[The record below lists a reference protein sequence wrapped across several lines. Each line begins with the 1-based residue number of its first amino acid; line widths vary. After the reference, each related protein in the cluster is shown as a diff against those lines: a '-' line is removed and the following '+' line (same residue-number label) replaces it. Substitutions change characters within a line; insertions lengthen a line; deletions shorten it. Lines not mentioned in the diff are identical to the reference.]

1 MSPIEH
7 QFEAD
12 TGKVL
17 NIVINSLYSNKE
29 IFLRE
34 LISNSSDACDKRRYK
49 GQTNKSLATSD
60 ELSIEIKVDSK
71 SKTVTIID
79 NGIGMTKDELVS
91 SLGTIAKSG
100 TKAFLEGI
108 ANQKNKDKGLSLIG
122 QFGVGFY
129 SSFMVSDKVEVI
141 SKSVE
146 SSEAWHWESDG
157 QSSFKISP
165 FKKEKVGTEIILHIK
180 KDEKDYLDTFRIENI
195 VKKYSDHIPYPVKLL
210 ESGKDKEVKTLNTAS
225 ALWMR
230 SKKDIKEDQYNEF
243 YNHLGGVGKPW
254 HVIHNT
260 SEGLVSYTNLLFIPE
275 MKPFDLFNPDRKT
288 SIKLYTNRVF
298 ITDEC
303 ETLLPSYFR
312 FMKGVIDSEDI
323 DLNVSREMMQSNVAL
338 NKISKALINRILGE
352 LKKIFEKDRKNY
364 EKFFNEFG
372 AAFKEGIYED
382 FERKKTILDISLFK
396 SSKDDN
402 FTSVNEYISRMKTEQ
417 KEIYYIS
424 GESYE
429 QILSSPQLEGFKS
442 RGLEVLFMAD
452 PVDEF
457 WLPSFTDYEGKTF
470 KSITKGNVDLSK
482 FKSVEKNKSDKKEPS
497 NEKNL
502 EKLVTEMKSHLDGKI
517 KDIKISQVLTDS
529 PVCLTASDEGMDMHL
544 EKLMRQHKR
553 LDKESKKI
561 LEINPSHDLIKSLG
575 KIVQNSKDKSVVSE
589 VSHLLL
595 DQARIVEGEMPLD
608 TKGFTEKLSS
618 IITRSLAD

>member
-1 MSPIEH
+1 MSSKEH

-17 NIVINSLYSNKE
+17 NIVINSLYSNKD

-49 GQTNKSLATSD
+49 GQTNKSLAPSD
-60 ELSIEIKVDSK
+60 ELSIDIKLDEK
-71 SKTVTIID
+71 AKTLTISD
-79 NGIGMTKDELVS
+79 NGIGMTNEELVS

-108 ANQKNKDKGLSLIG
+108 ANKKNKDQDLSLIG

-129 SSFMVSDKVEVI
+129 SSFMVAGKVEVI
-141 SKSVE
+141 TKSVE
-146 SSEAWHWESDG
+146 SDDSWHWESDG
-157 QSSFKISP
+157 QSSFKISS

-180 KDEKDYLDTFRIENI
+180 KEEKDYLDTFRIENI

-210 ESGKDKEVKTLNTAS
+210 ESGKDKGTKTLNTAS

-230 SKKDIKEDQYNEF
+230 NKKDIKEEQYNEF
-243 YNHLGGVGKPW
+243 YNHLGGIGKPW
-254 HVIHNT
+254 QVIHNT
-260 SEGLVSYTNLLFIPE
+260 TEGLVSYTNLLFIPE
-275 MKPFDLFNPDRKT
+275 MKPFDLFNPDRKS

-312 FMKGVIDSEDI
+312 FIKGVVDSEDI
-323 DLNVSREMMQSNVAL
+323 DLNVSREMMQSNLAL
-338 NKISKALINRILGE
+338 NKISKALVNRILSE
-352 LKKIFEKDRKNY
+352 LKKVFEKDRESY

-396 SSKDDN
+396 SSKDDK
-402 FTSVNEYISRMKTEQ
+402 FTSVNEYISRMKEDQ

-442 RGLEVLFMAD
+442 RGLEVLFMVD

-457 WLPSFTDYEGKTF
+457 WLPSFTDYEGKAF

-482 FKSVEKNKSDKKEPS
+482 FKPKDKNKSDKKES
-497 NEKNL
+497 ASEKNL
-502 EKLVTEMKSHLDGKI
+502 EKLVTEMKSHLEGKI

-553 LDKESKKI
+553 LENESKKI
-561 LEINPSHDLIKSLG
+561 LEINGNHSLIKTLSKL
-575 KIVQNSKDKSVVSE
+575 VSNSGDKELVSD

-608 TKGFTEKLSS
+608 TKSFTEKLSS
-618 IITRSLAD
+618 IMTKGLSG